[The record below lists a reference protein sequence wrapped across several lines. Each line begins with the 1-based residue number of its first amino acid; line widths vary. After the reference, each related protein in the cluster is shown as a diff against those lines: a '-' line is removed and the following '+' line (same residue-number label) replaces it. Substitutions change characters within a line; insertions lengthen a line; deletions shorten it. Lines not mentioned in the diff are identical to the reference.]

1 MTFPLRLIPLMPFI
15 GAALLMLF
23 GRKWSRDFV
32 LIVAA
37 GAIGASALVAFDAF
51 FSRLPEG
58 GALTDVAWT
67 WMQTGDLKID
77 VAFHMDALSGLLCLV
92 VTFIGFLIH
101 VYAQGYME
109 HDPD

>member
-32 LIVAA
+32 FIVAP

-51 FSRLPEG
+51 FHRLPEG
-58 GALTDVAWT
+58 GGALTDNVWT
-67 WMQTGDLKID
+67 WMQAGGLKTD
-77 VAFHMDALSGLLCLV
+77 VAVHRDPLPALLRLTGAINGVSRL
-92 VTFIGFLIH
+92 
-101 VYAQGYME
+101 
-109 HDPD
+109 